1 MKDEYRLEK
10 SVFTISPSCDSLG
23 LSPDI
28 LLSSNVDPAP
38 NIKEL
43 DPLYLQTPYRPRT
56 SSPRLISPRRLP
68 PLVRR
73 IPSEQTSLTT
83 STLTTSKSRAHDGP
97 NQRCYS
103 SQEINVS
110 IGLNGNSATN
120 ILQLKPEG
128 NFKTFIREDE
138 RLQSSMNNGSED
150 EAEKNE
156 TKNFAM
162 SPPLLP
168 LCFANTLLTLYTINE
183 FGVDCKLHL
192 LGIDFILENDQ
203 FL

>member
-1 MKDEYRLEK
+1 MKDEYKTEK
-10 SVFTISPSCDSLG
+10 AVYTISPYCDSLG

-28 LLSSNVDPAP
+28 SLSSNVDPAP
-38 NIKEL
+38 KVKEL
-43 DPLYLQTPYRPRT
+43 HPLYLQTPYTPRT
-56 SSPRLISPRRLP
+56 NSPRLISPRRLP
-68 PLVRR
+68 PLFGR
-73 IPSEQTSLTT
+73 IPHSFTT
-83 STLTTSKSRAHDGP
+83 STSRDHDGP

-110 IGLNGNSATN
+110 IGLNGNSVAN
-120 ILQLKPEG
+120 ILRLKPEG
-128 NFKTFIREDE
+128 NLKTFISEDE
-138 RLQSSMNNGSED
+138 RLQTSMNNGLED
-150 EAEKNE
+150 GAEKNE

-192 LGIDFILENDQ
+192 LGILRSVP
-203 FL
+203 FLLI